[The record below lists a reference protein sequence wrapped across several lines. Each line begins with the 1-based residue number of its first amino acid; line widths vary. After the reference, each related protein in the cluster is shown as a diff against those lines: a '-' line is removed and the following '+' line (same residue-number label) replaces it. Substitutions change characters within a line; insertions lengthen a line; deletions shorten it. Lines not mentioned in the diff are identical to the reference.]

1 MLGAVFNVLHGWLA
15 KVRAPKTN
23 STARL
28 MEATMICITSV
39 GLMFALPYAFPE
51 CRNKPAHW
59 EANYGV
65 KFLCP
70 EQEYNEL
77 ATLFLSFPEET
88 IQILLKTGEQDDG
101 EYMEFFS
108 RKSLSMRL
116 PLYATLPRPHPSVSS
131 RPSPIPSRTERATGG
146 RVLLSERWGA
156 ELVSWSGKR
165 GCNPDARQ
173 ALGRGGGVRASSSG
187 VWLPLWEL

>member
-1 MLGAVFNVLHGWLA
+1 MYVRAAGMLGAVFNVLHGWLA

-77 ATLFLSFPEET
+77 ATLFLSFPEDT
-88 IQILLKTGEQDDG
+88 IQLLLKTGEQEDG
-101 EYMEFFS
+101 EYMEYFS
-108 RKSLSMRL
+108 RKSLSIRL
-116 PLYATLPRPHPSVSS
+116 ALYSSLPPLQLSGLLTAVAFTPTPLRGP
-131 RPSPIPSRTERATGG
+131 TQGERH
-146 RVLLSERWGA
+146 
-156 ELVSWSGKR
+156 
-165 GCNPDARQ
+165 D
-173 ALGRGGGVRASSSG
+173 
-187 VWLPLWEL
+187 